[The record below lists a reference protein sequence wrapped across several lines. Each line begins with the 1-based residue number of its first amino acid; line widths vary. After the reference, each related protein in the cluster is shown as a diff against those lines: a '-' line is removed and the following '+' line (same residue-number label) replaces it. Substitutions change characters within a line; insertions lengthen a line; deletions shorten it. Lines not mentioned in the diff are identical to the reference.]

1 MEIERIECGPR
12 MSQAVVAGGLVFL
25 AGQVARQNQ
34 AGDVQEQ
41 AREVLARIDALLQA
55 AGSDRSRLVSATVWL
70 VDMGDFRAFNE
81 VWDAWVT
88 PGATPTRACVQ
99 ALLAQ
104 PQYKVEVAVV
114 AGRQPTGPL

>member
-70 VDMGDFRAFNE
+70 
-81 VWDAWVT
+81 
-88 PGATPTRACVQ
+88 
-99 ALLAQ
+99 
-104 PQYKVEVAVV
+104 
-114 AGRQPTGPL
+114 